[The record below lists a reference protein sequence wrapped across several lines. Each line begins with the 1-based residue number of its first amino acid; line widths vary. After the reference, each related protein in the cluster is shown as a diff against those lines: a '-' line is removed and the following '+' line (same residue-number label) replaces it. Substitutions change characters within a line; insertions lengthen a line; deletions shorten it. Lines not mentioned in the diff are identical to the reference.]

1 MPSDFARG
9 WPTLVGCFF
18 GIALGVSS
26 LYFYSLGIFIKPMA
40 AEFGWSRGSAS
51 LGALIGT
58 AGAAAMAIP
67 MGRIVDRIGSVRVAI
82 ASLAMLAVGFVSL
95 GWGTIDLK
103 SFLLISALLSL
114 TTAGSSPLSFTR
126 LVVASFDCHRGL
138 ALGTVL
144 AGTGVGAVLVPR
156 LLTPFVAEYGWRAGY
171 FGLGVIVAASLAP
184 LAWLLTRS
192 NVSKIQASQAI
203 PLRELVANPI
213 ARLLGCM
220 FFLAAVA
227 ILGTV
232 VQFVPM
238 LTDWGMTPAR
248 AGATAS
254 LIGIVAIGGR
264 LITGALLDR
273 CPPNRV
279 TMGLLSTAALGLGVM
294 GVGGVARAVCGAAV
308 LGLSVG
314 AEANLIAFLVGR
326 YFERAV
332 YSQIY
337 GAIYAA
343 FLVGGSIGPVLSG
356 YLQDLSGDYRL
367 SLLVMA
373 GLLALS
379 ALMTTRMPRIP
390 APGPTAP

>member
-1 MPSDFARG
+1 VLRLRRLQCSPLDSHLSG
-9 WPTLVGCFF
+9 GPL
-18 GIALGVSS
+18 L
-26 LYFYSLGIFIKPMA
+26 
-40 AEFGWSRGSAS
+40 
-51 LGALIGT
+51 
-58 AGAAAMAIP
+58 
-67 MGRIVDRIGSVRVAI
+67 
-82 ASLAMLAVGFVSL
+82 
-95 GWGTIDLK
+95 DLK

-144 AGTGVGAVLVPR
+144 AGTGAGAVLVPR
-156 LLTPFVAEYGWRAGY
+156 LLTPFVAQHGWRAGY
-171 FGLGVIVAASLAP
+171 FGSGRDCSGLVSTTRLASNALKC
-184 LAWLLTRS
+184 LRRS
-192 NVSKIQASQAI
+192 KHLNAI
-203 PLRELVANPI
+203 PLRDLVANPI

-254 LIGIVAIGGR
+254 LIGIAAIGGR

-273 CPPNRV
+273 FPPNRV
-279 TMGLLSTAALGLGVM
+279 TMGLLLTAALGLGVL
-294 GVGGVARAVCGAAV
+294 GIGGVARAVFGAAV
-308 LGLSVG
+308 LGFSVG

-332 YSQIY
+332 YSQVY

-367 SLLVMA
+367 SLVVMA